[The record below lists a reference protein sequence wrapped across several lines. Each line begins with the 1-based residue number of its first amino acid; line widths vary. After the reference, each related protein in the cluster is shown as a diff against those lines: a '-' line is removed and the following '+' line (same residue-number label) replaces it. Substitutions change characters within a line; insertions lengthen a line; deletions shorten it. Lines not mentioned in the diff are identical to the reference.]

1 MTDSWVYVT
10 LFMNINNPK
19 SATLKFFDGRNDAL
33 AEFVS
38 EQHNGSASRRAV
50 FHWDEL
56 PEWVHHKVA
65 ALHTLPRGDKEAP
78 PSVKYVDGVG
88 GVLNDGTM
96 WIDYYDDP
104 EFRRTVATR
113 QEQLHSE
120 LGIDPE
126 EEV

>member
-19 SATLKFFDGRNDAL
+19 SATLKFFGARNDAL
-33 AEFVS
+33 AELVS
-38 EQHNGSASRRAV
+38 DQHNGPNSRRAV

-56 PEWVHHKVA
+56 PEWVHHKIA
-65 ALHTLPRGDKEAP
+65 ALHTLPREDKEAAP
-78 PSVKYVDGVG
+78 LVKYVDGVG

-96 WIDYYDDP
+96 WIDYDDDP
-104 EFRRTVATR
+104 EFRRSIATR

-126 EEV
+126 EYL